1 MKEEAEKL
9 AWLRNAIAAGEADI
23 AAGRTIASE
32 ALRKKLALPRRN
44 RAPNG
49 SAERRC
55 ARRL

>member
-49 SAERRC
+49 SAR
-55 ARRL
+55 